1 MEVLSISGVDELSE
15 KLNSLSERF
24 IVLFFHVEDSAE
36 CNLMNQVITELQN
49 DDKNKNAAVIKINA
63 SKDVEICK
71 KYKVTVIPTFVFI
84 NSKLLGSN
92 VVDNLVG
99 ANGPLFSKQ
108 FEEQVGKLKELKD
121 KLKKLIETAPIM
133 LFMKGDREL
142 PRCGF
147 SKQVIALLDKH
158 KISYE
163 TFDILGDFEV
173 REGLKKYS
181 NWPTYPQLY
190 VKGELVGGLDI
201 LKDLEENGEL
211 EETLS
216 LN

>member
-108 FEEQVGKLKELKD
+108 FEEQVGKLKEFCE
-121 KLKKLIETAPIM
+121 IFQCQYRAW
-133 LFMKGDREL
+133 
-142 PRCGF
+142 
-147 SKQVIALLDKH
+147 KH
-158 KISYE
+158 KTIHSCLTPDEGAPMFDNLADSYPGIARSLY
-163 TFDILGDFEV
+163 IL
-173 REGLKKYS
+173 
-181 NWPTYPQLY
+181 
-190 VKGELVGGLDI
+190 
-201 LKDLEENGEL
+201 
-211 EETLS
+211 
-216 LN
+216 